1 VFQQGATRD
10 TSQSEADDLE
20 IAIADDLEDA
30 RIEAWEKEATRRP
43 RIRSRG
49 GLGLLAPVLL
59 GLFLV
64 ALWDAVTRWGVVSTF
79 FLPTP
84 YSIAKEL
91 VSQLRD
97 GFLLDYVART
107 VTESIAGSAL
117 GLAVALPLAYLIA
130 RNRVAAAALQ
140 PYVAA
145 SQAVPAVALAPLL
158 ALWFGYGLL
167 PIAVL
172 CALLVFFPILVSTVL
187 GLRQIDPDI
196 MNAARVDGVSRAQM
210 LRYIEWPLALPGT
223 LAGIRAGLTL
233 SITGAVVGEF
243 VVGGDGLGQ
252 LLTVQR
258 SEADTV
264 GLFATLLVLTLL
276 AACLYGLM
284 LLLERWAR
292 W

>member
-1 VFQQGATRD
+1 M
-10 TSQSEADDLE
+10 
-20 IAIADDLEDA
+20 
-30 RIEAWEKEATRRP
+30 
-43 RIRSRG
+43 
-49 GLGLLAPVLL
+49 
-59 GLFLV
+59 
-64 ALWDAVTRWGVVSTF
+64 
-79 FLPTP
+79 
-84 YSIAKEL
+84 
-91 VSQLRD
+91 
-97 GFLLDYVART
+97 
-107 VTESIAGSAL
+107 TESIAGSAL

-196 MNAARVDGVSRAQM
+196 MNAARVDGVGRAQM

>member
-1 VFQQGATRD
+1 MRD
-10 TSQSEADDLE
+10 TPHSETDDREITVAGDFEGARSAAREKDTEKRQS
-20 IAIADDLEDA
+20 
-30 RIEAWEKEATRRP
+30 RR
-43 RIRSRG
+43 RRSRSG
-49 GLGLLAPVLL
+49 GIGILAPAALGLL
-59 GLFLV
+59 LV
-64 ALWDAVTRWGVVSTF
+64 ALWDAVTRFGAVSTF

-84 YSIAKEL
+84 HSIAKEL
-91 VSQLRD
+91 VSQLQD
-97 GFLLDYVART
+97 GFLFDYIART
-107 VTESIAGSAL
+107 VAESTAGSAL

-172 CALLVFFPILVSTVL
+172 CALLVFFPILVSAVV
-187 GLRQIDPDI
+187 GLRQIDSDV
-196 MNAARVDGVSRAQM
+196 MNAARVDGVGRVQM
-210 LRYIEWPLALPGT
+210 LRYIEWPLALPST

-264 GLFATLLVLTLL
+264 GMFVTLLVLVLL

>member
-1 VFQQGATRD
+1 MA
-10 TSQSEADDLE
+10 E
-20 IAIADDLEDA
+20 
-30 RIEAWEKEATRRP
+30 
-43 RIRSRG
+43 
-49 GLGLLAPVLL
+49 
-59 GLFLV
+59 
-64 ALWDAVTRWGVVSTF
+64 ST
-79 FLPTP
+79 
-84 YSIAKEL
+84 
-91 VSQLRD
+91 
-97 GFLLDYVART
+97 
-107 VTESIAGSAL
+107 AGSAL

-172 CALLVFFPILVSTVL
+172 CALLVFFPILVSAVV
-187 GLRQIDPDI
+187 GLRQIDSDV
-196 MNAARVDGVSRAQM
+196 MNAARVDGVGRVQM
-210 LRYIEWPLALPGT
+210 LRYIEWPLALPST

-264 GLFATLLVLTLL
+264 GMFVTLLVLVLL